1 MKAIISDDV
10 KVIEKELK
18 SLPPGSEVRF
28 MYALHGR
35 HVAWV
40 ETPAPIQTT
49 KKRDKGATK

>member
-1 MKAIISDDV
+1 MKAIVSDDV
-10 KVIEKELK
+10 KIMEKELK

-40 ETPAPIQTT
+40 VTPALTQTL